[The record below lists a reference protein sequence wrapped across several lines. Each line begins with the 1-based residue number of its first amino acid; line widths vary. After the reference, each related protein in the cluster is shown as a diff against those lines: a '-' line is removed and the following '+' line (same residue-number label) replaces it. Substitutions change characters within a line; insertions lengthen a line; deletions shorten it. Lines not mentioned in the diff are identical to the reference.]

1 MLTVLIALGIF
12 GTILLLLQGIV
23 LLHRVMSPRGTD
35 RAVERIQ
42 KWSAPETAAQLDIV
56 RKESLSDIPWLHNLL
71 ITMRRFQPLRLLHRQ
86 ADCRIPL
93 GTFVLAT
100 PLLAL
105 GALLLALMIH
115 QPLLLAL
122 LFACILG
129 ALPAG
134 YLYWLKSRR
143 MAVFQIVAD
152 GLPSEFPS
160 LRALGSVAGNLPQ
173 QLSSFVGRDQL
184 MADAAELVRS
194 NRLVTLSGV
203 GGVGKTRLALEVGA
217 ELADEFPDGVWLVE
231 LASVGDPSSVSA
243 AIATV
248 LGLTPQG
255 DTAMSGATLPAV
267 NRRPSGPRSAASQRC
282 GLTTSSGTPSSAATR
297 AAKSAACS
305 SVARTGSASA
315 PGARIP
321 SNRAVPASTGAD
333 VTRNASGRT

>member
-1 MLTVLIALGIF
+1 MLTILIALGIF

-42 KWSAPETAAQLDIV
+42 KWSAPEVTAQLDII

-143 MAVFQIVAD
+143 MAVFERQLPEALELVSRALRAGHAFSVGLKLVGDEAADPIGIEFRRVFDEVSLGVALPQALQNMTD
-152 GLPSEFPS
+152 RLDCLDLRFFVTAVLVQRETGGNLAEIIDSLAELIRRRFELQLKVRALSAEGRFSGLILLGLPIVVGFLLYETNPEYMGLLFTDPIGQN
-160 LRALGSVAGNLPQ
+160 LVMIGSFLMVTGTIIMKRMVAIR
-173 QLSSFVGRDQL
+173 V
-184 MADAAELVRS
+184 
-194 NRLVTLSGV
+194 
-203 GGVGKTRLALEVGA
+203 
-217 ELADEFPDGVWLVE
+217 
-231 LASVGDPSSVSA
+231 
-243 AIATV
+243 
-248 LGLTPQG
+248 
-255 DTAMSGATLPAV
+255 
-267 NRRPSGPRSAASQRC
+267 
-282 GLTTSSGTPSSAATR
+282 
-297 AAKSAACS
+297 
-305 SVARTGSASA
+305 
-315 PGARIP
+315 
-321 SNRAVPASTGAD
+321 
-333 VTRNASGRT
+333 

>member
-71 ITMRRFQPLRLLHRQ
+71 ITMSRFQPLRLLHRQ

-105 GALLLALMIH
+105 GALLLAFMLH

-143 MAVFQIVAD
+143 MAVFERQLPEALELVSRALRAGHAFSVGLKLVGDEAADPIGIEFRRVFDEVSMGVALPQALQNMTD
-152 GLPSEFPS
+152 RLACLDLRFFVTAVLVQRETGGNLAEIIDSLAGLIRRRFELQLKVRALSAEGRFSGLILLGLPIIVGFLLYETNPEYMGLLFTDPIGQN
-160 LRALGSVAGNLPQ
+160 LIMIGSFLMVTGTIIMKRMVAIR
-173 QLSSFVGRDQL
+173 V
-184 MADAAELVRS
+184 
-194 NRLVTLSGV
+194 
-203 GGVGKTRLALEVGA
+203 
-217 ELADEFPDGVWLVE
+217 
-231 LASVGDPSSVSA
+231 
-243 AIATV
+243 
-248 LGLTPQG
+248 
-255 DTAMSGATLPAV
+255 
-267 NRRPSGPRSAASQRC
+267 
-282 GLTTSSGTPSSAATR
+282 
-297 AAKSAACS
+297 
-305 SVARTGSASA
+305 
-315 PGARIP
+315 
-321 SNRAVPASTGAD
+321 
-333 VTRNASGRT
+333 